1 MRNRFRVESERG
13 ESVPHEL
20 TVARLEVMRTAVR
33 PQIDR
38 IEAIVQM
45 FVEEEPHPDLED
57 EMEVVFIGVGGTE
70 EIKVTADDGIVR
82 ITILHDDD
90 AILNDGTSSRFI
102 CQWGRGE
109 VHQYK

>member
-1 MRNRFRVESERG
+1 MRNRFSVESTHG
-13 ESVPHEL
+13 EDMPHEL
-20 TVARLEVMRTAVR
+20 TVARLEVMRPTIR
-33 PQIDR
+33 PEIDR
-38 IEAIVQM
+38 IEAIIEMLVR
-45 FVEEEPHPDLED
+45 EEPHPDLED
-57 EMEVVFIGVGGTE
+57 EMEVVLIGVGGTE

-109 VHQYK
+109 IHQHK

>member
-1 MRNRFRVESERG
+1 MIGLWSKRRE
-13 ESVPHEL
+13 ESVPHKL
-20 TVARLEVMRTAVR
+20 AVARLEVMRTAISPDV
-33 PQIDR
+33 DA
-38 IEAIVQM
+38 IEEG
-45 FVEEEPHPDLED
+45 VEFEVKEEINPDLED
-57 EMEVVFIGVGGTE
+57 EMIIVLVGVAGAE

-90 AILNDGTSSRFI
+90 AILNDGAGSRFI